1 MEIKTL
7 VLERMPPG
15 DRWKPVGYR
24 SDLLSSLTDGL
35 NFVFEETGCRQYFI
49 DAAEGKVYG
58 IKFEEDKPAP
68 PKRYSL
74 YED

>member
-7 VLERMPPG
+7 VLERVPPG

-24 SDLLSSLTDGL
+24 NDILPSLTEAL
-35 NFVFEETGCRQYFI
+35 NFTFEETGCRQYFV

-58 IKFEEDKPAP
+58 IKFEEDKPVP